1 MRTSGSGS
9 DASILVHV
17 GICQAQFNG
26 TGMDSLL
33 VERLRAAVP
42 WLDALI
48 PLSLLGFAWERN
60 ADPTV
65 TVWILALWCTLK
77 LVTRLPKTPLY
88 GVLIGVLLVS
98 LSALFNPNT
107 ISAPTDLV
115 LVLLA
120 CAAGLQQTPRQ
131 WRIAF
136 WCLLAIALVC
146 LPFLEWGRFNGN
158 LDLIPFAQLRD
169 WLPPEAVR
177 IQRIT
182 ISRSAY
188 LFGLFSLIGY
198 SLWRFE
204 RRILL
209 RWLAA
214 LLGML
219 SFVLAFAT
227 GSRAA
232 FGYPLLA
239 VLLTE
244 VVWRYRSLVMRHA
257 RSLATALLVGGICF
271 NVLLYWPSSPVQV
284 DRSDVGRAEVARC
297 FVARSL
303 RSWHDFFGGQG
314 YDRVSDR
321 CADEVFLPGYTTG
334 IPHAHNA
341 FLQVLADQGVVAVL
355 MMLVGLWAGFTRLF
369 SNLDRAAPVLS
380 FVGLSCWLFMFA
392 AALVESTLLKTVLQ
406 QVVTG
411 YLLAIP
417 WWVASAPSPSDGSH
431 TIGA

>member
-1 MRTSGSGS
+1 
-9 DASILVHV
+9 
-17 GICQAQFNG
+17 
-26 TGMDSLL
+26 MDSLL
-33 VERLRAAVP
+33 VERLRAGVP

-98 LSALFNPNT
+98 LSALFNPLT

-136 WCLLAIALVC
+136 WFLLLIILVC
-146 LPFLEWGRFNGN
+146 LPFVEWDRLNGN
-158 LDLIPFAQLRD
+158 LELIPFAQLRD
-169 WLPPEAVR
+169 WLPQEALR

-182 ISRSAY
+182 INRSAY

-198 SLWRFE
+198 SAWRFE
-204 RRILL
+204 RRNVL

-214 LLGML
+214 IPGAL
-219 SFVLAFAT
+219 SFALALGT

-232 FGYPLLA
+232 FGYPILA

-244 VVWRYRSLVMRHA
+244 IVWRYRSLVMRHA
-257 RSLATALLVGGICF
+257 RSFATALLVGGICF
-271 NVLLYWPSSPVQV
+271 NMLLYWPLSPVQV
-284 DRSDVGRAEVARC
+284 DPSDVGRAEVARC

-303 RSWHDFFGGQG
+303 RSWQDFFGGQG

-321 CADEVFLPGYTTG
+321 CADEVFLPDYTTG

-355 MMLVGLWAGFTRLF
+355 MMLAGLWAGFTRLF

-392 AALVESTLLKTVLQ
+392 VALVESTLLKTVLQ

-417 WWVASAPSPSDGSH
+417 WWVASAPSPSDGSN

>member
-1 MRTSGSGS
+1 
-9 DASILVHV
+9 
-17 GICQAQFNG
+17 
-26 TGMDSLL
+26 MDSLL

-48 PLSLLGFAWERN
+48 PFSLLGFAFERN

-65 TVWILALWCTLK
+65 TVWLLVLWCGLK

-98 LSALFNPNT
+98 LSALFHPLT
-107 ISAPTDLV
+107 VSAPTDLV

-136 WCLLAIALVC
+136 WCLLAIVLVC

-169 WLPPEAVR
+169 WLPPEAIR

-214 LLGML
+214 ALGAL

-244 VVWRYRSLVMRHA
+244 VVWRQRDVVMRHA
-257 RSLATALLVGGICF
+257 RSFAAALLVGGLCF
-271 NVLLYWPSSPVQV
+271 NVLLYWPSGPIAKG
-284 DRSDVGRAEVARC
+284 DASDVGRAEIARC
-297 FVARSL
+297 FIAESA
-303 RSWHDFFGGQG
+303 RSWHEFLGGQG

-321 CADEVFLPGYTTG
+321 CVKQVFLPDPPRG

-341 FLQVLADQGVVAVL
+341 FLQVLADQGVVAFLL
-355 MMLVGLWAGFTRLF
+355 MVWALWLGFTRLF
-369 SNLDRAAPVLS
+369 SSLSRAAPVLS
-380 FVGLSCWLFMFA
+380 FVGLSCWLFMLA
-392 AALVESTLLKTVLQ
+392 AALVESTLMKTVLQ
-406 QVVTG
+406 QVMTG

-417 WWVASAPSPSDGSH
+417 WWMASASSSSVSSH
-431 TIGA
+431 ASGD

>member
-1 MRTSGSGS
+1 
-9 DASILVHV
+9 
-17 GICQAQFNG
+17 
-26 TGMDSLL
+26 MDSLL

-48 PLSLLGFAWERN
+48 PCSLLGFAFERN

-65 TVWILALWCTLK
+65 TVWLLALWCGLK

-98 LSALFNPNT
+98 LSALFHPLT
-107 ISAPTDLV
+107 VSAPTDLV

-131 WRIAF
+131 WRLAF
-136 WCLLAIALVC
+136 WCLLATVLVC
-146 LPFLEWGRFNGN
+146 LPFLEWDRFNGN
-158 LDLIPFAQLRD
+158 IELIPWAQLRD
-169 WLPPEAVR
+169 WLPQEAIR

-188 LFGLFSLIGY
+188 LFGLFSLVGY

-204 RRILL
+204 RRNVL

-214 LLGML
+214 ISGAFSFALALG
-219 SFVLAFAT
+219 T

-239 VLLTE
+239 LLLTE
-244 VVWRYRSLVMRHA
+244 VVWRQRDVVMRHA
-257 RSLATALLVGGICF
+257 RSFAAALLVGGLCF
-271 NVLLYWPSSPVQV
+271 NVLLYWPSGPIAKG
-284 DRSDVGRAEVARC
+284 DASDVGRAEIARC
-297 FVARSL
+297 FIAESA
-303 RSWHDFFGGQG
+303 RSWHEFLGGQG

-321 CADEVFLPGYTTG
+321 CVKQVFLPDPPRG

-341 FLQVLADQGVVAVL
+341 FLQVLADQGVVAFLL
-355 MMLVGLWAGFTRLF
+355 MVWALWMGFTRLF
-369 SNLDRAAPVLS
+369 LSLSRAAPVLS
-380 FVGLSCWLFMFA
+380 FVGLSCWLFMLA
-392 AALVESTLLKTVLQ
+392 AALVESTLMKTVLQ
-406 QVVTG
+406 QVMTG

-417 WWVASAPSPSDGSH
+417 WWMASASSSSVSSH
-431 TIGA
+431 ASGD

>member
-1 MRTSGSGS
+1 
-9 DASILVHV
+9 
-17 GICQAQFNG
+17 
-26 TGMDSLL
+26 MDSLL

-48 PLSLLGFAWERN
+48 PLSLLGFAFERN

-65 TVWILALWCTLK
+65 TVWLLALWCGLK
-77 LVTRLPKTPLY
+77 LLTRLPKTPLY

-98 LSALFNPNT
+98 LSALFHPLT
-107 ISAPTDLV
+107 VSAPTDLV

-136 WCLLAIALVC
+136 WCLLAIVLVC

-169 WLPPEAVR
+169 WLPPEAIR

-204 RRILL
+204 RRTLL

-214 LLGML
+214 ALGAL

-244 VVWRYRSLVMRHA
+244 VVWRQRDVVMRHA
-257 RSLATALLVGGICF
+257 RSFAAALLVGGLCF
-271 NVLLYWPSSPVQV
+271 NVLLYWPSGPIAKG
-284 DRSDVGRAEVARC
+284 DASDVGRAEIARC
-297 FVARSL
+297 FIAESARSWQSFL
-303 RSWHDFFGGQG
+303 GGQG

-321 CADEVFLPGYTTG
+321 CVKQVFLPDPPRG

-341 FLQVLADQGVVAVL
+341 FLQVLADQGVVAFLL
-355 MMLVGLWAGFTRLF
+355 MIWALWMGFTRLF
-369 SNLDRAAPVLS
+369 SSLSRAAPALS
-380 FVGLSCWLFMFA
+380 FVGLSCWLFMLA
-392 AALVESTLLKTVLQ
+392 AALVESTLMKTVLQ
-406 QVVTG
+406 QVMTG

-417 WWVASAPSPSDGSH
+417 WWMASASSSSVSSHPSGD
-431 TIGA
+431 